1 MPRPDKAAA
10 VAELTEEF
18 RTSSAAVLTEY
29 RGLSVAQLKAL
40 RTALGRTTSYAVVKN
55 TLTKIAARDAGVEG
69 VEEHLSGPSAI
80 AFVKGDVVEAARG
93 LRDFARTNPH
103 LVIKGGVL
111 DGRPITADEIR
122 TLADLEPRDVLLAK
136 LAGALKASLTN
147 AVSLFAAPLAQTARL
162 LEALRQKAE
171 LDPSIL
177 AGGAGTPAE
186 PVAEDVSP
194 VDEPVAE
201 VAEDVSPEDEPVAEV
216 AAEVKPVADV
226 SPEDEPVA
234 EVAAEVE
241 PVAEV
246 AAEVEPVDEP
256 TPAATDEPN
265 GDTLVEVAEI
275 GEPEITEAEITDP
288 QAIQALAEEIIT
300 PAEAASA
307 SEPDRPTDTPIII
320 PQG

>member
-18 RTSSAAVLTEY
+18 RSSSAAVLTEY
-29 RGLSVAQLKAL
+29 RGLTVAQLKTL
-40 RTALGRTTSYAVVKN
+40 RTTLGATTSYAVVKN
-55 TLTKIAARDAGVEG
+55 TLTKIAAREAGVVG

-93 LRDFARTNPH
+93 LRDFAKANPF

-111 DGRPITADEIR
+111 DGRPITADDIR
-122 TLADLEPRDVLLAK
+122 TLADLEPREVILAK

-171 LDPSIL
+171 ADPSIL

-186 PVAEDVSP
+186 PVAAP
-194 VDEPVAE
+194 VAAAEPVAE
-201 VAEDVSPEDEPVAEV
+201 AEAEPAPVVEPAADADAEAAVVAEV
-216 AAEVKPVADV
+216 DEVIEDQADV
-226 SPEDEPVA
+226 PELA
-234 EVAAEVE
+234 EAEVE
-241 PVAEV
+241 AEAALVEPAEV
-246 AAEVEPVDEP
+246 
-256 TPAATDEPN
+256 
-265 GDTLVEVAEI
+265 

-300 PAEAASA
+300 PAEAASI
-307 SEPDRPTDTPIII
+307 SQPDDTPDEPIII